1 MIKSGTITG
10 RQVCM
15 MLYEQGILDQDDEQ
29 YNGLKAGNV
38 GAYDFMRSK
47 IQSLEITPGQLGL
60 EDVYKRQAEGTICNG
75 PGRPVILPELLLQT
89 IYHQID
95 DKL

>member
-60 EDVYKRQAEGTICNG
+60 EPCTGSLVATDPNTGEVLACVSY
-75 PGRPVILPELLLQT
+75 PGYDNNRLANNMDSE
-89 IYHQID
+89 
-95 DKL
+95 

>member
-1 MIKSGTITG
+1 MHKSVPAESQQKKLLLTLWNPVMSGTF
-10 RQVCM
+10 
-15 MLYEQGILDQDDEQ
+15 ILP
-29 YNGLKAGNV
+29 GNCWMWT
-38 GAYDFMRSK
+38 AS
-47 IQSLEITPGQLGL
+47 
-60 EDVYKRQAEGTICNG
+60 AEGTICNG

>member
-1 MIKSGTITG
+1 MHKSVPAESQQKKSLPTLWNPA
-10 RQVCM
+10 M
-15 MLYEQGILDQDDEQ
+15 SGIFILP
-29 YNGLKAGNV
+29 GNCWMWT
-38 GAYDFMRSK
+38 AS
-47 IQSLEITPGQLGL
+47 
-60 EDVYKRQAEGTICNG
+60 AEGTICNG